1 MQTACKL
8 IECTHWCLVYA
19 SIIFYFLFFFRV
31 HNLALYSWEFVVLLH
46 TKITQN
52 QSQILNYT
60 DNNIVMSFIVTEK
73 IHHSIL
79 LQSKLY
85 SIVYIWTK
93 KIFKNV
99 NTKDLGLPKK
109 YGNKNIS
116 AMTSAYWMS
125 TKSYGDLFYT
135 LNHCLI
141 FSY

>member
-1 MQTACKL
+1 MHT
-8 IECTHWCLVYA
+8 LVS
-19 SIIFYFLFFFRV
+19 SICFNYYLFFIFFRV
-31 HNLALYSWEFVVLLH
+31 HNLALYSWEFVVFLH

-135 LNHCLI
+135 PKSLPH
-141 FSY
+141 F